1 MFKKT
6 FSFLT
11 QSRRVQQLEEDLEK
25 CEERLLQANQKL
37 DKAAS
42 AADDSERMKK
52 VLENKS
58 VEDEKRIDQLDQD
71 LKNARNRA
79 EEADAR

>member
-1 MFKKT
+1 M
-6 FSFLT
+6 
-11 QSRRVQQLEEDLEK
+11 
-25 CEERLLQANQKL
+25 LQANQKL

>member
-1 MFKKT
+1 MKRPQFYKACY
-6 FSFLT
+6 
-11 QSRRVQQLEEDLEK
+11 RRYCKITSLYIF
-25 CEERLLQANQKL
+25 LLQANQKL